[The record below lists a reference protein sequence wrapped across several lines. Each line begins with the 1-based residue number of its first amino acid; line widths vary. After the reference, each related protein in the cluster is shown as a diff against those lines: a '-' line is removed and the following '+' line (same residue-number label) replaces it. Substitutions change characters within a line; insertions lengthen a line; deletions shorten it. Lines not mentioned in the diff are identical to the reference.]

1 MLVPDSGELYLN
13 GARIAPGA
21 RALREQLGVVF
32 QAPSL
37 DARLTVIENLI
48 LSAAIYGLRGA
59 EALRRADELL
69 ALSDLSERRNDRV
82 LELSG
87 GMKRRIELCRAL
99 LHDPALLV
107 MDEPTTGLDETA
119 FRKTWSRIEHLR
131 RERGLS
137 VLLSTHRADEAERCD
152 RVIVIDEGRVI
163 AQGTPQAL
171 QQQVSGDVIS
181 LQAQDPAALCD
192 EIRTQLQLD
201 ARVIGGRV
209 VLERERGHE
218 LVPRIVEALPKGRIE
233 ALSMHRP
240 TLADVFVKLTGRS
253 LGDTHTAGLK
263 EAS

>member
-1 MLVPDSGELYLN
+1 
-13 GARIAPGA
+13 
-21 RALREQLGVVF
+21 
-32 QAPSL
+32 
-37 DARLTVIENLI
+37 
-48 LSAAIYGLRGA
+48 
-59 EALRRADELL
+59 
-69 ALSDLSERRNDRV
+69 
-82 LELSG
+82 
-87 GMKRRIELCRAL
+87 
-99 LHDPALLV
+99 
-107 MDEPTTGLDETA
+107 
-119 FRKTWSRIEHLR
+119 
-131 RERGLS
+131 
-137 VLLSTHRADEAERCD
+137 LSTHRADEAERCD

-181 LQAQDPAALCD
+181 LQAQDPEALCD